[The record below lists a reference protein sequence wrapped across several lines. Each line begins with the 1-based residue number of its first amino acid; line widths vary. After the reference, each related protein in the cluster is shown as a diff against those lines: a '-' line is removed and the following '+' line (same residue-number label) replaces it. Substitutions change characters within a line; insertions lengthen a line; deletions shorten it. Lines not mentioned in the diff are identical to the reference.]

1 MEMEISS
8 GKADYKAAAITTCP
22 GYRRSCAAE
31 GPVRYEQFLTSGD
44 GPNDHRR
51 ILG

>member
-8 GKADYKAAAITTCP
+8 GKAD
-22 GYRRSCAAE
+22 
-31 GPVRYEQFLTSGD
+31 YEQFLTSGD